1 MVVNNKQAAL
11 KIIEQMPDDVSL
23 EDIMHELYF
32 RQRVDRGLKE
42 SEEGKLIP
50 HDEVM
55 REIAE
60 WLRSS
65 GRPARGETSAT

>member
-23 EDIMHELYF
+23 EDIMYELYF
-32 RQRVDRGLKE
+32 RRRVDRGLKE

-55 REIAE
+55 REMVE
-60 WLRSS
+60 CTRTDDHS
-65 GRPARGETSAT
+65 RYK